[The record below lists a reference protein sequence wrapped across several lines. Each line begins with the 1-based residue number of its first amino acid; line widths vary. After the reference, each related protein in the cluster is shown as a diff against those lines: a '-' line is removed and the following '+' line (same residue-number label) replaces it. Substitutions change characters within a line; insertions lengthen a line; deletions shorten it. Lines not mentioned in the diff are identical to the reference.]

1 MSGQHDHRQIGI
13 AGLDRFQRLNAVHAR
28 HDHVEHDHVHPA
40 ALDALEAG
48 LPILGGF
55 RQMPLFF
62 QNRLHQATLG
72 RIVIDDQYGLGHH
85 THAFSVAYLFGAI
98 L

>member
-1 MSGQHDHRQIGI
+1 MTASDLPLSRSTDVGSIRIH
-13 AGLDRFQRLNAVHAR
+13 
-28 HDHVEHDHVHPA
+28 
-40 ALDALEAG
+40 ALEAG